1 MSVKKVLKY
10 FKLYLTEKLKDME
23 ENIKSILYEL
33 EKNISKEI
41 SHEVDFLL
49 TVLKKICI
57 SQNIK

>member
-1 MSVKKVLKY
+1 M
-10 FKLYLTEKLKDME
+10 YLTEKLKDME
-23 ENIKSILYEL
+23 ENIKSILYEW

>member
-1 MSVKKVLKY
+1 
-10 FKLYLTEKLKDME
+10 ME

-41 SHEVDFLL
+41 SHEEVDFLL